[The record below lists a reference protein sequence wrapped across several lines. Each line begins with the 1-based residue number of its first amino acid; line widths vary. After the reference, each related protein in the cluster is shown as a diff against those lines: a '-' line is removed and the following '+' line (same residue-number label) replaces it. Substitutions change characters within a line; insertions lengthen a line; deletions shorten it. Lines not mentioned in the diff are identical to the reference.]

1 MGSNAV
7 CEVSV
12 RPGAP
17 AAVNI
22 RSAVSSSDSMY
33 SIALDPRSS
42 EHQTGFFYSR
52 GVTPHPE
59 MPDALRGYGLLLD
72 KPVLIIR
79 AQLPQEEAWLM
90 LDWDESLGQAEQ
102 VILSMGAEEAD
113 SLLASRLKSAAE
125 RALTIHR
132 QFYR

>member
-1 MGSNAV
+1 MEINAV

-12 RPGAP
+12 KPNAP

-22 RSAVSSSDSMY
+22 RSAATADDRPFSITLDS
-33 SIALDPRSS
+33 RSN
-42 EHQTGFFYSR
+42 EYQTGFFYSR
-52 GVTPHPE
+52 GDTPHPD

-72 KPVLIIR
+72 HPVLIIR
-79 AQLPQEEAWLM
+79 AQLPMEEAWLM
-90 LDWDESLGQAEQ
+90 LDWNDDLCQAEH
-102 VILSMGAEEAD
+102 VILSMGADETD

-125 RALTIHR
+125 SALTVHR